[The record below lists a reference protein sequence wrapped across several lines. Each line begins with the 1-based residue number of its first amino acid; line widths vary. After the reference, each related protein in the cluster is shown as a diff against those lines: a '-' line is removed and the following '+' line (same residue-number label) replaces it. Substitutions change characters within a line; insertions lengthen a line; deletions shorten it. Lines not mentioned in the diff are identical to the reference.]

1 VKGKVTVELAMGPM
15 SIMKQVINETSGYIV
30 QQGQRMDLT
39 GEPLAEMKKS
49 TVLLKKQL

>member
-1 VKGKVTVELAMGPM
+1 MGPM
-15 SIMKQVINETSGYIV
+15 RYEASNKWKSGYIV

-49 TVLLKKQL
+49 TVYSKKQL